1 MKKKISKR
9 QKQWIERTVDNDRT
23 YKLLLYNRFYIY
35 ALLVLFQIAGWA
47 LFLILLTYNSAWAFS
62 VQILTGALALISI
75 LYIINR
81 HERPSLK
88 LGWILLILIAPV
100 FGVPLYL
107 TCGEGRQTRR
117 MQKKIDEAKAE
128 NEARAREV
136 LKGDE
141 PKLPQEREE
150 GISYYLSKYAGYPA
164 YTDGEVTYYES
175 GEKMFPAIKEAL
187 EEAKKFILVE
197 YFIIAHG
204 KMWGDILK
212 ILLKK
217 AEEGVQV
224 RVLYDD
230 FGCMTTLPPKYDR
243 YLESLHENIRCQAFN
258 KVIPVFTVRMNNRDH
273 RKILVVDGK
282 TAFTGGV
289 NLADEYIAEKRR
301 FGYWKDSGLR
311 ITGSAVNS
319 FTSMFFY
326 LWNAC
331 RKDKEGIE
339 KYLFPTVNAD
349 MPSSNG
355 QNGVIQPY
363 DDSPLDKISV
373 GEHVYTDMI
382 DRASKYIYIFTPY
395 LILDDFMRDALCRAS
410 MRGVDVRIV
419 TPSIPDKKTVY
430 RLTRA
435 NYGVLMGAGVKIY
448 EYTPGFIHAKSM
460 VCDGE
465 YAVVGTI
472 NLDYRSL
479 YLHFENAVYFSHCPA
494 VGELVRDCEET
505 FAVSKLCTKE
515 NVKRGVIGRLFDSVL
530 RVFETLL

>member
-9 QKQWIERTVDNDRT
+9 QKKWIERTVDNDRT

-47 LFLILLTYNSAWAFS
+47 LFLVLLTYNSAWAFS

-88 LGWILLILIAPV
+88 LGWILVILIAPV

-212 ILLKK
+212 
-217 AEEGVQV
+217 
-224 RVLYDD
+224 
-230 FGCMTTLPPKYDR
+230 
-243 YLESLHENIRCQAFN
+243 
-258 KVIPVFTVRMNNRDH
+258 
-273 RKILVVDGK
+273 
-282 TAFTGGV
+282 
-289 NLADEYIAEKRR
+289 KR
-301 FGYWKDSGLR
+301 
-311 ITGSAVNS
+311 
-319 FTSMFFY
+319 
-326 LWNAC
+326 
-331 RKDKEGIE
+331 
-339 KYLFPTVNAD
+339 
-349 MPSSNG
+349 
-355 QNGVIQPY
+355 
-363 DDSPLDKISV
+363 
-373 GEHVYTDMI
+373 
-382 DRASKYIYIFTPY
+382 
-395 LILDDFMRDALCRAS
+395 
-410 MRGVDVRIV
+410 
-419 TPSIPDKKTVY
+419 
-430 RLTRA
+430 
-435 NYGVLMGAGVKIY
+435 
-448 EYTPGFIHAKSM
+448 
-460 VCDGE
+460 
-465 YAVVGTI
+465 
-472 NLDYRSL
+472 
-479 YLHFENAVYFSHCPA
+479 
-494 VGELVRDCEET
+494 
-505 FAVSKLCTKE
+505 
-515 NVKRGVIGRLFDSVL
+515 KRGYRYAFSTMISGV
-530 RVFETLL
+530 